1 MNAETPHSEQTI
13 LESLP
18 RVQRYAAVLW
28 PTFFMAALATAVFF
42 GVLDPVRLL
51 ECTGEAPLSRIGA
64 YSLAFF
70 SFWLLCIVSSAAT
83 IFFLRPKSTI
93 RARSA

>member
-1 MNAETPHSEQTI
+1 M

-18 RVQRYAAVLW
+18 RVQRFAALLW
-28 PTFFMAALATAVFF
+28 PTFIMAGLASVVFF
-42 GVLDPVRLL
+42 GVFDPVRVL
-51 ECTGEAPLSRIGA
+51 ECTGEAPLNRIGA

-70 SFWLLCIVSSAAT
+70 CFWALCIASSAAT

-93 RARSA
+93 RARSH